1 MVGVLKKPNSA
12 VKMFDG
18 EVNICV
24 VLCILYKMKNES

>member
-24 VLCILYKMKNES
+24 VLFILYKMKNES